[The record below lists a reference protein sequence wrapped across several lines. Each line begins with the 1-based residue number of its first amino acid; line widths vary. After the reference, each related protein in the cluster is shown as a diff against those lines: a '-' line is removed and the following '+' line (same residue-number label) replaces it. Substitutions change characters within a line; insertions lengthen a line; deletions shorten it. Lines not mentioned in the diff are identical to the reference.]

1 MIVTDLIHR
10 LRERAAAI
18 ELATRGRKERYQSL
32 TGLLLLEAAD
42 MVELLINDTHQL
54 HDICDQNEEEIEQ
67 LRKKLEGK

>member
-1 MIVTDLIHR
+1 
-10 LRERAAAI
+10 
-18 ELATRGRKERYQSL
+18 
-32 TGLLLLEAAD
+32 LEAAD